1 MCRIFFWFCKI
12 LAWASNDSKRSL
24 IEALHCTLPLRTRPG
39 LSSSSWPPGIMSG
52 DITPGLRCQMHR
64 GPDIG
69 EWGKHAACDGGNDT
83 DMQEGR
89 LIQPFSKYWPL
100 PLTMMTGQNVAR
112 NKHNTLFVTR
122 FLMTNASQVST
133 LTLCWGIK
141 LEIVLS

>member
-1 MCRIFFWFCKI
+1 MHSAAPHPAWPEQQQ
-12 LAWASNDSKRSL
+12 LATRHHVRRYYPGSEMSDAQ
-24 IEALHCTLPLRTRPG
+24 EAQTSVSEGNMQPG
-39 LSSSSWPPGIMSG
+39 CLGW
-52 DITPGLRCQMHR
+52 
-64 GPDIG
+64 
-69 EWGKHAACDGGNDT
+69 ENDT

-112 NKHNTLFVTR
+112 NKHNTFFVTR